1 MAVDIGDVREG
12 PGKHFHR
19 DGEVRTDASKDANGQ
34 VPGGYSLNGEER
46 DMLNA
51 GRQLAKS
58 DDNVSLQRSIAY
70 LTEVIEGQSKCID
83 QLAERLESLDG
94 LLDQFR
100 QVADDLRETKG
111 TEADEEHYASQAVIM
126 GVGQAQQQAKDEAL
140 RDIRAATVESRKSI
154 QEVKDET
161 SKYLKSLTEQS
172 KVRIERLAR
181 VTLPDKLFETLKW
194 VVMTLLL
201 VVLVNAVWQLFT

>member
-1 MAVDIGDVREG
+1 MARDSGDAREALGRHFVRKDDSQQAAPADAG
-12 PGKHFHR
+12 T
-19 DGEVRTDASKDANGQ
+19 EV
-34 VPGGYSLNGEER
+34 PEGYSLNGEER
-46 DMLNA
+46 EMRNA
-51 GRQLAKS
+51 GRKLANS
-58 DDNVSLQRSIAY
+58 DEDSLQEMVLRLNETIK
-70 LTEVIEGQSKCID
+70 GQSKCID

-201 VVLVNAVWQLFT
+201 VILVNAVWQLFT